1 MGTYLYTE
9 NCGASLSL
17 SKIIYIHVL
26 FSSAP
31 DIPPVPRLKE
41 TVNKDH
47 FPPQHNRKV
56 QAAAT
61 QKIKQ

>member
-1 MGTYLYTE
+1 MGTYQYTE
-9 NCGASLSL
+9 KLWRFPFRIKDYLYPC
-17 SKIIYIHVL
+17 L

-47 FPPQHNRKV
+47 FPPQHN
-56 QAAAT
+56 
-61 QKIKQ
+61 